1 MADRPSWRRP
11 VGKARAGLEQWS
23 FCVPTSCRLYHRVPR
38 STPALAPR
46 NVAAALSR
54 VGLPYEWGAGITG
67 SRELARPGPGTAV
80 RFSARGRG
88 FGSAGVGRVSPP
100 PRAAVQS
107 APVKVLRTRVN
118 PRTRVKLRPDLD
130 RRFTIVRRFTTA
142 SPPAFALLAPPAPA
156 GTRLS
161 RAAGTL
167 RPPPAPRRHPRP
179 PPAPSGPRRHPA
191 APRRHPPAPS
201 GPRRHP
207 PAPSGLRSPRPAD
220 QSAPR
225 SPPQRPAPCKK
236 RSGGGGPGRAT
247 PAHQPLATGVH
258 LTVVLGSPG
267 FARTARRSKSS
278 EHFDLTAADTAD
290 SLRSRPKRSF

>member
-156 GTRLS
+156 GT
-161 RAAGTL
+161 L
-167 RPPPAPRRHPRP
+167 RPPPAP
-179 PPAPSGPRRHPA
+179 A
-191 APRRHPPAPS
+191 APAGTLRT
-201 GPRRHP
+201 P